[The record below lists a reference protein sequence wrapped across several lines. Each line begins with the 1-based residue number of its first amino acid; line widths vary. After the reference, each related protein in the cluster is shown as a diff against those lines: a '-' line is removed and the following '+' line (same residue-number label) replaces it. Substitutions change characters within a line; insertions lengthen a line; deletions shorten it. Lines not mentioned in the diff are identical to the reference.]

1 VRGANLCDQEIDHSF
16 ERIQAEGLPDRWAKI
31 GVRVD
36 VMEHEATVRSL
47 QILDLAYYGT
57 GLQHDTRNSLGTLS
71 EVVTIDD
78 PGAYT
83 RPFTVTSSHRLL
95 PNDELL
101 EYVCQ
106 ENEKDTKHLTGSAR
120 SP

>member
-1 VRGANLCDQEIDHSF
+1 MNLGDVGPIEPLEGRRISGRREGDILVIDTVGFNDRFWFDFVGHPHTEQLHTI
-16 ERIQAEGLPDRWAKI
+16 ER
-31 GVRVD
+31 
-36 VMEHEATVRSL
+36 
-47 QILDLAYYGT
+47 Y
-57 GLQHDTRNSLGTLS
+57 TRNSLGTLS

-106 ENEKDTKHLTGSAR
+106 ENEKDAKHLTGSAR